1 MELDEIYNDKA
12 PLKRAIIWTGA
23 LDEVPDWKVKDNI
36 YVPISTILDKGEDPK
51 PDPEPAPGPYPVEDS
66 EITIYIDPECRVK
79 YDTTGYYIT
88 IDNSTQIT
96 TNTFLLHL
104 VDATSHGAVKN
115 NVPER
120 TAKLTSLN
128 AEVWAKYL
136 NVDGGKEMK
145 PFTIKAI
152 YDNEGTPHYWRV
164 VYKAG
169 RYFIITGIRTS
180 SDNNERTSSQY
191 VIQKAEVNESG
202 YPGIVYYLQLTDGYN
217 VIS

>member
-1 MELDEIYNDKA
+1 MEELDTIYNHKA
-12 PLKRAIIWTGA
+12 PLKRAIIWTGK
-23 LDEVPDWKVKDNI
+23 LDELPDWKVKDNI
-36 YVPISTILDKGEDPK
+36 YVPISTVLDNDDV
-51 PDPEPAPGPYPVEDS
+51 DPEPTPIEDS
-66 EITIYIDPECRVK
+66 EITVYINPECRVK
-79 YDTTGYYIT
+79 WDSTNKVIT
-88 IDNSTQIT
+88 IDDSTKIT

-104 VDATSHGAVKN
+104 EDHTSHNAVVN
-115 NVPER
+115 NVPEKS
-120 TAKLTSLN
+120 TNLSYLN
-128 AEVWAKYL
+128 VNIWENYL

-152 YDNEGTPHYWRV
+152 YDDNSTPHYWKV

-180 SDNNERTSSQY
+180 SSNNERTSSQY

-202 YPGIVYYLQLTDGYN
+202 NPGIIYYLQLTDGYN

>member
-1 MELDEIYNDKA
+1 MDLDNIYKDEA
-12 PLKRAIIWTGA
+12 PLKRAIIWTGS
-23 LDEVPDWKVKDNI
+23 LDDLPDWKVKDNV
-36 YVPISTILDKGEDPK
+36 YVPISTVLEKEEPT
-51 PDPEPAPGPYPVEDS
+51 PDPEPEPFPTEDF
-66 EITIYIDPECRVK
+66 ETIYINPECRVNVSS
-79 YDTTGYYIT
+79 DGYFIT
-88 IDNSTQIT
+88 IDDSTKIT

-104 VDATSHGAVKN
+104 VDTTSHGAVKN

-120 TAKLTSLN
+120 SATITSLN
-128 AEVWAKYL
+128 SSIWEKYL
-136 NVDGGKEMK
+136 NVDGGKELK

-152 YDNEGTPHYWRV
+152 YDDEESTPHYWKV

-180 SDNNERTSSQY
+180 SSNNERTSSQY

>member
-51 PDPEPAPGPYPVEDS
+51 PDPEPYPVEDS

-79 YDTTGYYIT
+79 YDTAGSGYIT
-88 IDNSTQIT
+88 IHDSTHIT

-104 VDATSHGAVKN
+104 VDTTPIHLAVKN
-115 NVPER
+115 SVPSR
-120 TAKLTSLN
+120 TTKLTSLN
-128 AEVWAKYL
+128 ADVYAKYL

-191 VIQKAEVNESG
+191 VIQKAEVKELG
-202 YPGIVYYLQLTDGYN
+202 CPCIVYYLQLVDGYN